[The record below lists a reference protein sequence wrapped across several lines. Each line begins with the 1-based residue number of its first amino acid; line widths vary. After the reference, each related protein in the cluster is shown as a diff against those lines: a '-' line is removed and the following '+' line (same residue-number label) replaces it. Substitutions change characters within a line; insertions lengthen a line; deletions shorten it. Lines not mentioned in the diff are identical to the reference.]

1 MDIDSKSRL
10 FPATSFQDFLPGD
23 EELPSARSQRPV
35 RRSRSNSAD
44 RVVAAV
50 PGGAE
55 PSWAPSEQLRSR
67 AQRHQQQV
75 HAATKEAMVAEE
87 EPHRALYK
95 WRMLGKNRKHMGKN
109 NEQL

>member
-1 MDIDSKSRL
+1 MVSSYIL
-10 FPATSFQDFLPGD
+10 HIQDFLPGD

-44 RVVAAV
+44 RIVAAV

-87 EPHRALYK
+87 EPHRALENV
-95 WRMLGKNRKHMGKN
+95 GKKSETHGEKR
-109 NEQL
+109 

>member
-1 MDIDSKSRL
+1 
-10 FPATSFQDFLPGD
+10 
-23 EELPSARSQRPV
+23 V

-87 EPHRALYK
+87 EPRAGHCTSGECWEKIGNTWGKTMNNYEKLCN
-95 WRMLGKNRKHMGKN
+95 LG
-109 NEQL
+109 